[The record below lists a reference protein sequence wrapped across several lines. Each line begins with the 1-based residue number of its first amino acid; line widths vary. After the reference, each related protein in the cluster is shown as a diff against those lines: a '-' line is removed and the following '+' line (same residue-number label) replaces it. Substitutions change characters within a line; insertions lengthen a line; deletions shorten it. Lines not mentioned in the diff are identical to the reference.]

1 MKIAICDDEADFVE
15 TIYQYLWDEQ
25 YCTIDKFFDSEG
37 IWERYKNGY
46 QYDIIFCDIMMQPL
60 NGIELG
66 RKIRSIDK
74 KVTLVYLT
82 SNLEF
87 APLGYEVRAF
97 RYLLKPISKEALLS
111 VMNDI
116 RKEHNKE
123 RKLLF
128 DTSIGS
134 ILFPESSLIYI
145 EAFDKEAKIF
155 YDSDSFYV
163 KKSLSDLENMLTKQ
177 HFFRIH
183 RKYLVHLDHVLE
195 YDNNKVTLDNGKTL
209 PISRRRSKEFRQS
222 MEAFIKGEYL
232 C

>member
-1 MKIAICDDEADFVE
+1 MKIAICDDEIDFVE

-25 YCTIDKFFDSEG
+25 NCTIDKFFNSEEV
-37 IWERYKNGY
+37 WDRYQNGY

-66 RKIRSIDK
+66 RKIRKVDK

-82 SNLEF
+82 SNLDY

-97 RYLLKPISKEALLS
+97 RYLLKPINKEALLS

-116 RKEHNKE
+116 RKEHSNE

-134 ILFPESSLIYI
+134 ILVPESSIIYI
-145 EAFDKEAKIF
+145 EAFDKEVQIF

-163 KKSLSDLENMLTKQ
+163 KKGLSELEDMLDKQ
-177 HFFRIH
+177 QFFRIH
-183 RKYLVHLDHVLE
+183 RKYMVHLDHVIE
-195 YDNNKVTLDNGKTL
+195 YDNTKVTLDCGRTL
-209 PISRRRSKEFRQS
+209 PISRRRSREFRQA
-222 MEAFIKGEYL
+222 MESFIKGECL
-232 C
+232 

>member
-1 MKIAICDDEADFVE
+1 MKIAICDDETNFVE
-15 TIYQYLWDEQ
+15 TVYQYLWDEQ
-25 YCTIDKFFDSEG
+25 NCTIDKFYNSEEF
-37 IWERYKNGY
+37 WARYENGY

-66 RKIRSIDK
+66 RKIRKVDP

-82 SNLEF
+82 SNLDY

-97 RYLLKPISKEALLS
+97 RYLLKPINKEALLS

-116 RKEHNKE
+116 RKEHNNE

-134 ILFPESSLIYI
+134 ILVPESSLIYI
-145 EAFDKEAKIF
+145 EAFDKEVQIF
-155 YDSDSFYV
+155 YDSDSFYI
-163 KKSLSDLENMLTKQ
+163 KKGLSDLEDMLNKQ
-177 HFFRIH
+177 LFFRIH

-195 YDNNKVTLDNGKTL
+195 YDNTKVTLDNGKTL
-209 PISRRRSKEFRQS
+209 PISRRRSKEFRHS
-222 MEAFIKGEYL
+222 METFIKGEYL
-232 C
+232 